1 VAQITFLGFFRI
13 YKVFKVKWR
22 EIMGNL
28 RFLRVWVIAAV
39 LAIGI
44 VLVFGPMAQAQS
56 SLYGYG
62 FPTSYYYTNPLYY
75 SGYGYFNSINGY
87 LLGYAPFTPFLTP
100 DVAYTYN
107 SYGIPTWP
115 YFGSP
120 YQTTFPYTTLPG
132 TPIPYARFD
141 YPTYAYGSPDFYLS
155 WVLLQ

>member
-1 VAQITFLGFFRI
+1 MDIS
-13 YKVFKVKWR
+13 
-22 EIMGNL
+22 
-28 RFLRVWVIAAV
+28 RFLKVWVIAVALTIGVV
-39 LAIGI
+39 L
-44 VLVFGPMAQAQS
+44 LFGPMAQAQS
-56 SLYGYG
+56 SIYG

-75 SGYGYFNSINGY
+75 SSYGYFNTINGY
-87 LLGYAPFTPFLTP
+87 LLGYAPFTPFSTP
-100 DVAYTYN
+100 DVSYTYN
-107 SYGIPTWP
+107 SYGIPTYP

>member
-1 VAQITFLGFFRI
+1 MDN
-13 YKVFKVKWR
+13 Y
-22 EIMGNL
+22 
-28 RFLRVWVIAAV
+28 RFLKVWLFIAV
-39 LAIGI
+39 LAICAFF
-44 VLVFGPMAQAQS
+44 LFGSISHAQI
-56 SLYGYG
+56 

-100 DVAYTYN
+100 SVAYAYN
-107 SYGIPTWP
+107 SLGIPTWP

-120 YQTTFPYTTLPG
+120 YQTTFPYSTLPG

-141 YPTYAYGSPDFYLS
+141 YPTYSYGSPDFYLS

>member
-1 VAQITFLGFFRI
+1 MDNFNFLKI
-13 YKVFKVKWR
+13 CT
-22 EIMGNL
+22 I
-28 RFLRVWVIAAV
+28 VIV
-39 LAIGI
+39 LAIG
-44 VLVFGPMAQAQS
+44 LTFMFGSVTQAQI
-56 SLYGYG
+56 

-100 DVAYTYN
+100 SVAYSYN
-107 SYGIPTWP
+107 ALGIPTYP

>member
-1 VAQITFLGFFRI
+1 MVMDNFGFLKIWIIVAVMAIGLILMFGSVTQAQI
-13 YKVFKVKWR
+13 
-22 EIMGNL
+22 
-28 RFLRVWVIAAV
+28 
-39 LAIGI
+39 
-44 VLVFGPMAQAQS
+44 
-56 SLYGYG
+56 

-100 DVAYTYN
+100 DVAYSYN
-107 SYGIPTWP
+107 TLGIPTYP

>member
-1 VAQITFLGFFRI
+1 MDN
-13 YKVFKVKWR
+13 Y
-22 EIMGNL
+22 
-28 RFLRVWVIAAV
+28 RFLRVLFVV
-39 LAIGI
+39 T
-44 VLVFGPMAQAQS
+44 VLVLGVVFLSGSISQAQ
-56 SLYGYG
+56 L

-100 DVAYTYN
+100 DVAYAYN
-107 SYGIPTWP
+107 SYGIPTYP

-141 YPTYAYGSPDFYLS
+141 YPTYAYGSPEFYLS

>member
-1 VAQITFLGFFRI
+1 MENS
-13 YKVFKVKWR
+13 K
-22 EIMGNL
+22 
-28 RFLRVWVIAAV
+28 FLRVWLVAAV

-44 VLVFGPMAQAQS
+44 VLVLGPMAQAQ
-56 SLYGYG
+56 

-75 SGYGYFNSINGY
+75 PSYGYFNTINGY

-100 DVAYTYN
+100 DVAYAYN
-107 SYGIPTWP
+107 SYGIPTYP

>member
-1 VAQITFLGFFRI
+1 MDN
-13 YKVFKVKWR
+13 Y
-22 EIMGNL
+22 
-28 RFLRVWVIAAV
+28 RFLRVCLTITV
-39 LAIGI
+39 LAICA
-44 VLVFGPMAQAQS
+44 VFLFGSISQAQV
-56 SLYGYG
+56 

-75 SGYGYFNSINGY
+75 SGYGYFNTINGY
-87 LLGYAPFTPFLTP
+87 LLGYAPFTPFLTY
-100 DVAYTYN
+100 DVASTYN
-107 SYGIPTWP
+107 LLGIPTYP

>member
-1 VAQITFLGFFRI
+1 
-13 YKVFKVKWR
+13 
-22 EIMGNL
+22 MGNL

-56 SLYGYG
+56 SYYSS

-75 SGYGYFNSINGY
+75 PSYGYFNTINGY
-87 LLGYAPFTPFLTP
+87 LLGFAPFTPFLTP
-100 DVAYTYN
+100 DVAYAYN
-107 SYGIPTWP
+107 SYGIPTYP

-141 YPTYAYGSPDFYLS
+141 YPTYAYGSPDFYLA
-155 WVLLQ
+155 WNLLQ